1 MLRLP
6 AVSRL
11 ILTVFKL
18 RTVTKMIKEITCL
31 SVMKV
36 MISRTLLI
44 PRQISMATYIFW
56 PAHHPPSAQI
66 IMMMKH
72 PPYPALLHPV
82 EVAAPSKRGPS
93 AFILASLIETELS
106 PPLREDFTLLPLAQA
121 SGRYKGQVD
130 GNLTIAKQPDRSKKQ
145 FKKKNNQAAS
155 SPFAASMGEILVFS
169 SP

>member
-1 MLRLP
+1 MLHRIDQIGKHVTEAAWERANGDKSAFKGSLISMLRLP
-6 AVSRL
+6 AISRL

-93 AFILASLIETELS
+93 AFILAS
-106 PPLREDFTLLPLAQA
+106 
-121 SGRYKGQVD
+121 
-130 GNLTIAKQPDRSKKQ
+130 
-145 FKKKNNQAAS
+145 
-155 SPFAASMGEILVFS
+155 
-169 SP
+169 